1 MISGNSFTYNGISSD
16 QYGLKFLQMDTEPNK
31 EIGGVLEYTTF
42 KNNKNPKQTIQEVT
56 YNDVF
61 EYEVEMISEHKLDKV
76 YEDENGKDV
85 KDIDFIYKWLLNQPN
100 YEKLFVENNDGYYYN
115 CVFTNASYIE
125 ANGAEGW
132 GIYGIKAT
140 MKCDS
145 TFMWKDVKNT
155 YDKSQFTYDNAE
167 LKDVVSHNN
176 ITDVREYT
184 YPTLTIKVGKAGGDI
199 IVQNISDNNRLTQFT
214 GVLKSDTLTLSYFPA
229 FVKSECN
236 NNPQLVYES
245 FNKKFFRLL
254 QGINKIGIVGDIA
267 SITLEYTIGRLV
279 R

>member
-16 QYGLKFLQMDTEPNK
+16 QYGLKFLQMDTEANK

-42 KNNKNPKQTIQEVT
+42 KNNKSPKQIVQEVT

-61 EYEVEMISEHKLDKV
+61 EYEVEMISEHRL
-76 YEDENGKDV
+76 NG
-85 KDIDFIYKWLLNQPN
+85 DIDVIYKWLLNQPN

-115 CVFTNASYIE
+115 CIFTNASYIE

-145 TFMWKDVKNT
+145 TFMWKDMEV
-155 YDKSQFTYDNAE
+155 SYDNAE

-176 ITDVREYT
+176 ITDIREYT
-184 YPTLTIKVGKAGGDI
+184 YPTLIIRVGEAGGDI

-214 GVLKSDTLTLSYFPA
+214 GTSAGDTLTLSYFPA

-267 SITLEYTIGRLV
+267 SITLKYTIGRLV

>member
-16 QYGLKFLQMDTEPNK
+16 KYGLKFLQMDTEPNK

-42 KNNKNPKQTIQEVT
+42 KNNKSPKQTIQEVT

-61 EYEVEMISEHKLDKV
+61 EYEVEMISERKLDKV
-76 YEDENGKDV
+76 YKDKDDKDV

-100 YEKLFVENNDGYYYN
+100 YKKLFVENNDGYYYN

-145 TFMWKDVKNT
+145 TFMWKDVT
-155 YDKSQFTYDNAE
+155 FTYSKSE
-167 LKDVVSHNN
+167 LQEVVSHDN

-184 YPTLTIKVGKAGGDI
+184 YPTLTIKVGETGGNI
-199 IVQNISDNNRLTQFT
+199 IVQNVSDNNRLTEFT
-214 GVLKSDTLTLSYFPA
+214 GVLADDTLTLSYFPA
-229 FVKSECN
+229 FVKSELN

-254 QGINKIGIVGDIA
+254 QGENKIGIVGDIA